1 MHGTFT
7 VFGMD
12 FPAYFTLLMAGYTFV
27 ILLGHRDWV
36 RHGRRNN
43 LILDLGIIL
52 ILSGILGARLMHVV
66 ADGQFQDYVN
76 LCVDP
81 GKVKG
86 EPLPRDRK
94 CVSDA
99 QCVDAKRGETCNTA
113 TGLCHQGRDCLRALK
128 FWYGGLTFYGGLGLA
143 ALVGIIYIRR
153 RRQALWE
160 VGDLAGYAIP
170 LGLVFG
176 RTGCFLAGC
185 CFGTTC
191 AAPPGVSFP
200 RGSPAWRLHVD
211 EGLIARAAE
220 RSLPVHATQLY
231 EAAACLLIFL
241 WLYFWVRPKK
251 RFSGQLFFLFCM
263 SYSAARF
270 AVEFLRA
277 DQRGEILGL
286 STSQTLG
293 IPLFAFGL
301 VMYVLYRRRG
311 IDRTG
316 LDQTDGGLAEDDA
329 GPAQEDDGDR

>member
-7 VFGMD
+7 ILGMD

-27 ILLGHRDWV
+27 ILLGHHDWV
-36 RHGRRNN
+36 AHGRRNN

-52 ILSGILGARLMHVV
+52 ILSGILGARAMHVF

-81 GKVKG
+81 MKVEG
-86 EPLPRDRK
+86 ELLPRDRK
-94 CVSDA
+94 CTADE
-99 QCVDAKRGETCNTA
+99 QCVRAKRGETCD
-113 TGLCHQGRDCLRALK
+113 TGTGQCHQGRDCLRAFK

-143 ALVGIIYIRR
+143 ALVGIVYIRR
-153 RRQALWE
+153 RNQPLWE

-176 RTGCFLAGC
+176 RIGCFLAGC

-200 RGSPAWRLHVD
+200 RGSPAWKLHVD
-211 EGLIARAAE
+211 TGLIARTAE
-220 RSLPVHATQLY
+220 RSLPVHPTQLY
-231 EAAACLLIFL
+231 EAAACHLIFI
-241 WLYFWVRPKK
+241 WLYFYVRPRK

-263 SYSAARF
+263 SYAVARF
-270 AVEFLRA
+270 AIEFLRA

-286 STSQTLG
+286 ATSQTVG
-293 IPLFAFGL
+293 IPLFIFGL
-301 VMYVLYRRRG
+301 VMYLLMRRRG
-311 IDRTG
+311 IDTRG
-316 LDQTDGGLAEDDA
+316 LDA
-329 GPAQEDDGDR
+329 PPVDGDEDGRGDNGDR